1 MKFIKILFFL
11 IIFFSCNKNKQ
22 TITNPDLPFF
32 HFDKIEY
39 YHPKITQKEFHN
51 IIMNPN
57 KTREEEALLQILT
70 GDVPV
75 SIKDT
80 LFIKNME
87 ILNFKK
93 DVIDPKLH
101 SKISHL
107 FSLREAKHSLA
118 PTCKSDYKDILIFRE
133 KNIIVGMA
141 KISFDCKRHQM
152 IGERYNDSKFG
163 QSGEYEELKKILGH
177 YKL

>member
-1 MKFIKILFFL
+1 MKYILTFL
-11 IIFFSCNKNKQ
+11 FTILLCSCNESKKA
-22 TITNPDLPFF
+22 TNNIDQPFF
-32 HFDKIEY
+32 KFDQIEF
-39 YHPKITQKEFHN
+39 YHTPIAKDSLLVIEMKQDKSKKE
-51 IIMNPN
+51 
-57 KTREEEALLQILT
+57 KALLQIVT

-93 DVIDPKLH
+93 EILDPKIH

-107 FSLREAKHSLA
+107 FSFRETGQPFVS
-118 PTCKSDYKDILIFRE
+118 KSNAEYLDVLIFR
-133 KNIIVGMA
+133 KNKRIVGMA
-141 KISFDCKRHQM
+141 KVSFEGLKHQM

-163 QSGEYEELKKILGH
+163 QSGEYKELENILSQ
-177 YKL
+177 YNK

>member
-1 MKFIKILFFL
+1 MKYLSAL
-11 IIFFSCNKNKQ
+11 LLSLVLFSCNENKQ
-22 TITNPDLPFF
+22 ATNNTDLPFF
-32 HFDKIEY
+32 HFDKVEY
-39 YHPKITQKEFHN
+39 YHPTLSKKEFHN

-57 KTREEEALLQILT
+57 KTREEQALLQILT

-80 LFIKNME
+80 MFIKNME

-93 DVIDPKLH
+93 DIIDSKMH

-107 FSLREAKHSLA
+107 FSLREASQVVN

-141 KISFDCKRHQM
+141 KISFDCQRHQM

-163 QSGEYEELKKILGH
+163 QSGEYIELEKILKR
-177 YKL
+177 YN

>member
-1 MKFIKILFFL
+1 MKLKFILPVIVIL
-11 IIFFSCNKNKQ
+11 FSCNENKKS
-22 TITNPDLPFF
+22 TTNTDLPFF

-39 YHPKITQKEFHN
+39 YHPTLTKKEFHS

-57 KTREEEALLQILT
+57 KTREEDALLQILT
-70 GDVPV
+70 GNIPV

-80 LFIKNME
+80 MFIKNME

-93 DVIDPKLH
+93 DIIDPKLH

-107 FSLREAKHSLA
+107 FSSREASQNIS
-118 PTCKSDYKDILIFRE
+118 PSCQSDYKDILIFRE
-133 KNIIVGMA
+133 KNTIVGMV

-152 IGERYNDSKFG
+152 IGERYNDSNFG
-163 QSGEYEELKKILGH
+163 KSGEYEELKKILN
-177 YKL
+177 L

>member
-1 MKFIKILFFL
+1 MKYFSILILSL
-11 IIFFSCNKNKQ
+11 ILFSCNENKQ
-22 TITNPDLPFF
+22 TISSNTDLPFF
-32 HFDKIEY
+32 HFDKVEY

-57 KTREEEALLQILT
+57 KSREEEALLQILT

-107 FSLREAKHSLA
+107 FSLRKAKHSLA

-163 QSGEYEELKKILGH
+163 QSGEYEELKKILEQ
-177 YKL
+177 YK

>member
-1 MKFIKILFFL
+1 MKNIFVLLLSLIL
-11 IIFFSCNKNKQ
+11 FSCNENKQ
-22 TITNPDLPFF
+22 TVSNTDLPFF
-32 HFDKIEY
+32 HFDKVEY
-39 YHPKITQKEFHN
+39 YHPTLSKKEFHT

-57 KTREEEALLQILT
+57 KTREDEALLQILT
-70 GDVPV
+70 GNIPV

-80 LFIKNME
+80 MFIKNME

-107 FSLREAKHSLA
+107 FSLREASQVVT
-118 PTCKSDYKDILIFRE
+118 PSCKSDYKDILIFRE

-141 KISFDCKRHQM
+141 KISFDCLRHQM

-163 QSGEYEELKKILGH
+163 QSGEYKELEKMLKQ
-177 YKL
+177 YN

>member
-1 MKFIKILFFL
+1 
-11 IIFFSCNKNKQ
+11 
-22 TITNPDLPFF
+22 
-32 HFDKIEY
+32 
-39 YHPKITQKEFHN
+39 
-51 IIMNPN
+51 MNPN
-57 KTREEEALLQILT
+57 KSRKDEALLQILT
-70 GDVPV
+70 SNVPV

-80 LFIKNME
+80 MFIKNME

-93 DVIDPKLH
+93 DIIDPKLH

-163 QSGEYEELKKILGH
+163 QSGEYAALQNILIK
-177 YKL
+177 YN

>member
-1 MKFIKILFFL
+1 MKYLSIVLLYVLLYSCNENKKATSNLDQPFFL
-11 IIFFSCNKNKQ
+11 YDQ
-22 TITNPDLPFF
+22 
-32 HFDKIEY
+32 IEY
-39 YHPKITQKEFHN
+39 YKTPIAKDSLLAIEMKQDKSNKEQ
-51 IIMNPN
+51 
-57 KTREEEALLQILT
+57 ALLQIVT

-93 DVIDPKLH
+93 EILDPKIH

-107 FSLREAKHSLA
+107 FSFRETGQPIVS
-118 PTCKSDYKDILIFRE
+118 KSNAEYLDVLIFR
-133 KNIIVGMA
+133 KNNKIVGMA
-141 KISFDCKRHQM
+141 KVSFEGLKHQM

-163 QSGEYEELKKILGH
+163 QSGEYKELENILSQ
-177 YKL
+177 YNK